1 MIQKIRNSFVLF
13 PFLLGIYPVFALIA
27 HNATEMPLL
36 DGIRPLILS
45 IILTFFIYITLL
57 LLIRNPIKTALIT
70 SLFLILFYSY
80 GHINLL
86 SRNWTIFNLSLGRHR
101 VLAPL
106 YLCILLV
113 VTWLILVTKRN
124 LSTLTRFLNA
134 FGIILLIFPLYQ
146 IVAYQVQGF
155 LVQREQESIIATT
168 DSVSLPPNQTLRDVY
183 YILTDGYPRQDFIAE
198 YLGYDNT
205 AFLEELASRDFFVAQ
220 CSQSN
225 YTDTRFAMASTL
237 NMTYLDKGTDLPE
250 VMIPGSE
257 LDHMIRSGVV
267 QQNFSSLG
275 YKIITFESGYKWLRW
290 ENTDAHLDPAI
301 ERSKRKI
308 MSLRISD
315 FENLLLNTTA
325 MKLVLDLPFILNPDE
340 ANRLAE
346 IINSPRA
353 SHGDRVFFTLKEL
366 PILSKSINDPIFV
379 YAHIIFPHPPFI
391 VGADGNSL
399 QNSPPNE
406 LSAYADQ
413 IAYLNY
419 RLIDIVDDLIEG
431 SDPDPIII
439 IQGDHGATI
448 EYEDLNIDKSNRLG
462 ILNAY
467 YLPNLTDGES
477 KSVGSPGVEN
487 PSDKL
492 YSTITPV
499 NTFRLIFDQY
509 FNGNYGLLEDK
520 SIVGRQSPFITLECP
535 ILGN

>member
-1 MIQKIRNSFVLF
+1 VIQKNRNSFVLF

-27 HNATEMPLL
+27 HNAGEMPLL
-36 DGIRPLILS
+36 DGIRSLILS
-45 IILTFFIYITLL
+45 IILTFLFYIIL
-57 LLIRNPIKTALIT
+57 LLIIKNPIKTALIT
-70 SLFLILFYSY
+70 SLFLTLFYSY
-80 GHINLL
+80 GHINILTR
-86 SRNWTIFNLSLGRHR
+86 SWNIFNLSLGRHR

-106 YLCILLV
+106 YLCVLLV
-113 VTWLILVTKRN
+113 GTLMILMTKRQ
-124 LSTLTRFLNA
+124 LSTLTRFLNV
-134 FGIILLIFPLYQ
+134 FGVILLIFPIYQ
-146 IVAYQVQGF
+146 IAAYQVQDF
-155 LVQREQESIIATT
+155 LAQRGQKSVIASTN
-168 DSVSLPPNQTLRDVY
+168 SVSLPPHQAPRDVY
-183 YILTDGYPRQDFIAE
+183 YILTDGYPRQDFIAK

-205 AFLEELASRDFFVAQ
+205 DFVEELTSRDFFVAQ

-237 NMTYLDKGTDLPE
+237 NMTYLDNGTDLPE
-250 VMIPGSE
+250 VMIPGSD
-257 LDHMIRSGVV
+257 LDIMIRSGAV

-290 ENTDAHLDPAI
+290 ENTDVHLDPAI
-301 ERSKRKI
+301 ERSRRTI
-308 MSLRISD
+308 LSFRINN

-325 MKLVLDLPFILNPDE
+325 MKLILDLPFVLNPDE
-340 ANRLAE
+340 ANKLAE

-353 SHGDRVFFTLKEL
+353 SHSDRVFFTLKEL
-366 PILSKSINDPIFV
+366 PIISESINEPIFV

-391 VGADGNSL
+391 VGAAGNSI

-419 RLIDIVDDLIEG
+419 RLLDIVDELIET

-448 EYEDLNIDKSNRLG
+448 EYEELNIDKSNRLG

-467 YLPNLTDGES
+467 YLPNLSDGATP
-477 KSVGSPGVEN
+477 SVGSSSGEY
-487 PSDKL
+487 PSDQL

-509 FNGNYGLLEDK
+509 YNGNYGLLDDK

-535 ILGN
+535 ISGN